1 MIIKKKMSMENL
13 ISRIPGLFPYILE
26 DSYGI
31 IKLHKAIDGDNG
43 CYGKVIPDLK
53 VNFTMTNPDND
64 NIVVFESG
72 KFYSYR
78 TLMNNYYRLKSL
90 NRTLITSENAL
101 ISYIE
106 EGMGIFSVPS
116 TIKGKLVPSFMFLV
130 EMQEW
135 WEWFQMIK
143 PRCDCSKTPSNI
155 NDNDCCACAEYC
167 DKGGNCLLYTSPS
180 PRDCS

>member
-13 ISRIPGLFPYILE
+13 VSRIPGLFPYILE

-43 CYGKVIPDLK
+43 CYGMVIPDLK

-78 TLMNNYYRLKSL
+78 TLMNNYYRLK
-90 NRTLITSENAL
+90 N
-101 ISYIE
+101 
-106 EGMGIFSVPS
+106 
-116 TIKGKLVPSFMFLV
+116 
-130 EMQEW
+130 
-135 WEWFQMIK
+135 
-143 PRCDCSKTPSNI
+143 
-155 NDNDCCACAEYC
+155 
-167 DKGGNCLLYTSPS
+167 
-180 PRDCS
+180 

>member
-13 ISRIPGLFPYILE
+13 VSRIPGLFPYILE

-43 CYGKVIPDLK
+43 CYGMVIPDLK

-78 TLMNNYYRLKSL
+78 TLMNNYYRLKK
-90 NRTLITSENAL
+90 IK
-101 ISYIE
+101 SYFNSIRKY
-106 EGMGIFSVPS
+106 I
-116 TIKGKLVPSFMFLV
+116 
-130 EMQEW
+130 
-135 WEWFQMIK
+135 
-143 PRCDCSKTPSNI
+143 
-155 NDNDCCACAEYC
+155 YC
-167 DKGGNCLLYTSPS
+167 FY
-180 PRDCS
+180 